1 MIKVDEATLDDIGDL
16 VPLESALFNEDAA
29 THDPFSDPTW
39 PHREG
44 RRDFEV
50 LIASPESV
58 VLVAR
63 SSTEPVGL
71 LVGYAAQSSPTRLPG
86 SGSPFFARCSSLR
99 LRDAR
104 AQQRCLP
111 TASCPGPVTKGAS
124 RLTSITTLPTGTQD
138 CSTIGSASASE
149 ASPAC
154 SCSEPPPTRSAQ
166 TARNLR
172 CLVPPMLGYAG
183 LA

>member
-71 LVGYAAQSSPTRLPG
+71 LVGYAAQSSPTRQPVR
-86 SGSPFFARCSSLR
+86 FAVLR
-99 LRDAR
+99 TLFVA
-104 AQQRCLP
+104 P
-111 TASCPGPVTKGAS
+111 AS
-124 RLTSITTLPTGTQD
+124 RRSGAATMLTDRFLSWARHQG
-138 CSTIGSASASE
+138 CVE
-149 ASPAC
+149 AHVDHYA
-154 SCSEPPPTRSAQ
+154 AN
-166 TARNLR
+166 RN
-172 CLVPPMLGYAG
+172 AG
-183 LA
+183 LFYDRVGFSQRSISRVLLLGTPTDEISTDRS